1 MAGEVDCFA
10 HFGSI
15 PHLVRDRKFVGG
27 SFYRISDKSGF
38 KVRAE
43 DTEKEWNGLWVRK
56 VAEFEERQPQ
66 DFVRGVA
73 DDQRVPEPRPRQLDA
88 FLGPLITTL
97 TAAAAAGATSLA
109 VASSVRMFAG
119 DVIEIMVGSFQGSV
133 QFRTTLSSVPTTTSI
148 AIPAPGLPQ
157 AALSGAEVTNIT
169 ASATVT
175 AASLGAIP

>member
-1 MAGEVDCFA
+1 M
-10 HFGSI
+10 
-15 PHLVRDRKFVGG
+15 PRDRKFIGG
-27 SFYRISDKSGF
+27 SFYRIDDRSGF

-43 DTEKEWNGLWVRK
+43 HTTKEWNGLWIREDM
-56 VAEFEERQPQ
+56 AEPRQPQ

-97 TAAAAAGATSLA
+97 TANAAAGATSLV

-119 DVIEIMVGSFQGSV
+119 DVIEVLVGSFSGSV
-133 QFRTTLSSVPTTTSI
+133 QYRTTIQSVPDTLSLV
-148 AIPAPGLPQ
+148 IPAPGLPQ
-157 AALSGAEVTNIT
+157 AAVSGAEVTDIT